1 MDYSNGIETKKKG
14 NGITILII
22 LLVIIILGL
31 SCYICYDKGIIFN
44 KKAKETSSPNT
55 TEKKKEE
62 KQEEPKEESVT
73 FSESELEKYVNYISP
88 FSYGPS
94 KLIYDT
100 NEVVAANLSASDKIN
115 YIGRILASKITDT
128 PDYKFMISEND
139 VKSTVEEV
147 YGPNTYQ
154 ETTFNLGCND
164 YHLNKSDGNY
174 YSESGCGGTATRTD
188 YNEIIDYKATKSKLE
203 ITTAYAILDGPT
215 SKIYKDYNVS
225 IPLDNFVYEKSP
237 AGNEAKMKEYI
248 KNNKNKLSTIVYTF
262 ESTNGRNYYFKGFKN
277 NK

>member
-88 FSYGPS
+88 ASNGPAELLYN
-94 KLIYDT
+94 KDQ
-100 NEVVAANLSASDKIN
+100 VVAANLSASDKIN
-115 YIGRILASKITDT
+115 YIGRLLVNKVKETS
-128 PDYKFMISEND
+128 DYKLVISEND
-139 VKSTVEEV
+139 VKSTVEEI

-174 YSESGCGGTATRTD
+174 YSEGGCGGMNTKSVVNAV
-188 YNEIIDYKATKSKLE
+188 IDYKATKTKLE
-203 ITTAYAILDGPT
+203 ITTAYAFHDGPT
-215 SKIYKDYNVS
+215 NKIYKDYNLT
-225 IPLDNFVYEKSP
+225 IPLDTYTGSYDNLDS
-237 AGNEAKMKEYI
+237 NLKEYI
-248 KNNKNKLSTIVYTF
+248 KNNKNK
-262 ESTNGRNYYFKGFKN
+262 
-277 NK
+277 